1 MKLLFDDITGKSHR
15 YSITDSQWFPPL
27 EECSVIVATA
37 FLSVSRQDHETL
49 ILEGEIKCRCKVICD
64 RCGESYEENLQSEFV
79 YLVTTRG
86 EDIAE
91 VTEQECSDGDALTL
105 YLSEPIIEVDA
116 ILREQVWLAVP
127 QKNVCSE
134 DCKGICAGCGVVL
147 HKESCRCESEK
158 CDSPFAVL
166 KKMKNN

>member
-27 EECSVIVATA
+27 EECSVIGATA
-37 FLSVSRQDHETL
+37 SLSVSRQDHETL

-91 VTEQECSDGDALTL
+91 ITEQECSDGDALTL